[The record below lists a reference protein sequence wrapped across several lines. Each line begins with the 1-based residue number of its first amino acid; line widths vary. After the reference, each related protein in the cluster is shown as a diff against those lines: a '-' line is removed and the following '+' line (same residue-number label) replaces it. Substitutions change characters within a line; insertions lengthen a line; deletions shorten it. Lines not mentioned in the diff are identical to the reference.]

1 MTKIELELTDEELKV
16 GDEDRALAYR
26 RRTKGSNI
34 FTNSC
39 FPVYCKL
46 ILQPTI
52 FKSSKTNTFMGD
64 FSYQKRTHNDM
75 KYVLVDFNTSL
86 FAVSMMIDEAR
97 KVFF

>member
-1 MTKIELELTDEELKV
+1 
-16 GDEDRALAYR
+16 
-26 RRTKGSNI
+26 
-34 FTNSC
+34 
-39 FPVYCKL
+39 
-46 ILQPTI
+46 
-52 FKSSKTNTFMGD
+52 MGD